1 MKKLFV
7 FVCLSLAALSL
18 HAKAIQEDYKKAE
31 EKARVSYAFG
41 MIIGSNMRSAVL
53 DFDYTAFA
61 EGVEAMVETGRG
73 QFSEQEAMEIV
84 ETALQ
89 KAMEIQAEENRVRE
103 EEFLAAN
110 RERAEVNVTPSGLQY
125 EVLVESAGEKPVSS
139 SIVRVH
145 YVGTFMDGSPFDS
158 SDDEEGVYIPLEMV
172 IQGWSEGLM
181 LMNAGSKF
189 KFFIPSNLAYGKEG
203 IQSVI
208 PPYSPLIFTVDL
220 IEIINDDQLLNFGGS
235 ENIEQ

>member
-53 DFDYTAFA
+53 DFDYAAFA

-89 KAMEIQAEENRVRE
+89 KAMDIQAEENRVRE

-110 RERAEVNVTPSGLQY
+110 RERAEVKVTPSGLQY